1 MTGNQTPW
9 NTKPLK
15 LPKVQGLSPVQKP
28 KYTKNDL
35 REYGKR
41 CALAALDEAAEL
53 CEFERLA
60 SPAGAAQTAYDQGLE
75 FCSTGIRRY
84 RALTQEQAV
93 IK

>member
-1 MTGNQTPW
+1 MTDNQTPW

-15 LPKVQGLSPVQKP
+15 LPKVQGLSPLQKP

-60 SPAGAAQTAYDQGLE
+60 NPTGAAQIAYDQGLE
-75 FCSTGIRRY
+75 FCGAGIRRY
-84 RALTQEQAV
+84 LALTKEQVV